1 MNRKITIFTFL
12 LALAVVFTACG
23 ESSGD
28 GAHETFSMF
37 IVGSPPELYVSYS
50 DNPVV
55 RYIEE
60 RFDVTFEFEQPAVG
74 TEFDALS
81 IMFGTAQFTDVVAI
95 TMYTGSVLELY
106 LDGVIINFANYLQ
119 YMPNFSALMDANP
132 EWARTLMDED
142 GRILAINS
150 LEQAPSNPWIGLAY
164 RHDILVYMTND
175 NVQFPSG
182 YDEPM
187 TIADWEY
194 MLPIFVDYFRQ
205 QGKVEYAGL
214 ILPPQGFFP
223 FGELSDSFG
232 TMFHL
237 WVDGTETHFGPF
249 TDEWREY
256 LETMNRW
263 FANGWIYGD
272 FAARVQDM
280 FFMPN
285 PALTHGNAAGIF
297 MTFPHNLGD
306 AMSDWDNNI
315 IYDLRPL
322 RSPIGPGRTS
332 ADMLMR
338 IPPPTDGSGM
348 EYVVT
353 TGTQNIPRLLSI
365 LDFFYSEEGGM
376 LTVFGMRADQ
386 IPEGDTLHNQHGLEA
401 GTHWF
406 ENNQLIFNPAL
417 VQGGGSVPL
426 IDFTGDQ
433 FPGFRPNRY
442 LVENVSELES
452 YAFSRWAY
460 HDRYTVRRALPPLAL
475 TETEQAIADRF
486 TSAVMDEVQTMTPRF
501 IIGVEPL
508 TDVSWASYINRLND
522 LGATE
527 MLEAFRAAYSR
538 RQAIR

>member
-1 MNRKITIFTFL
+1 MRKKIAM
-12 LALAVVFTACG
+12 LALCLLGLAVLFTACG
-23 ESSGD
+23 RDND
-28 GAHETFSMF
+28 GGETFSMF
-37 IVGSPPELYVSYS
+37 IVGSPPELYVSYN

-60 RFDVTFEFEQPAVG
+60 RFDVRFEFEQPAVG

-81 IMFGTAQFTDVVAI
+81 IMFGTGQFTDVVAI
-95 TMYTGSVLELY
+95 TMYPGSTLDLY
-106 LDGVIINFANYLQ
+106 LDGVIIDFAQYLQ
-119 YMPNFSALMDANP
+119 YMPNFNALLNANP
-132 EWARTLMDED
+132 EWARTLRDGE

-150 LEQAPSNPWIGLAY
+150 LEQAAANPWIGLAY

-182 YDEPM
+182 HDEPV

-194 MLPIFVDYFRQ
+194 MLPIFVEYFRQ
-205 QGKVEYAGL
+205 MGKVEYAGL
-214 ILPPQGFFP
+214 LLPPQGFFP

-232 TMFHL
+232 TIFHL
-237 WVDGTETHFGPF
+237 WVDGTDTFYGPL
-249 TDEWREY
+249 TNEWREY

-263 FANGWIYGD
+263 FANGWIYSD

-338 IPPPTDGSGM
+338 QAPPTDGSGM

-353 TGTQNIPRLLSI
+353 TATENIPRLLTI
-365 LDFFYSEEGGM
+365 LDFFFSEEGGM
-376 LTVFGMRADQ
+376 LTVYGMRADQ
-386 IPEGDTLHNQHGLEA
+386 IPEGDTLHAQHGLQG

-406 ENNQLIFNPAL
+406 ENNQFVFNPAL

-426 IDFTGDQ
+426 GDFAAGQ
-433 FPGFRPNRY
+433 FPGFRPNQH
-442 LVENVSELES
+442 LVENISELEAH
-452 YAFSRWAY
+452 AFARWAY
-460 HDRYTVRRALPPLAL
+460 HDRFTTRRALPPLAF
-475 TETEQAIADRF
+475 TEEEQSVNDRLGHI
-486 TSAVMDEVQTMTPRF
+486 VMDEVMVMTPRF

-508 TDVSWASYINRLND
+508 TDASWDAFINRLNE

-527 MLEAFRAAYSR
+527 FLEANRAAYAR
-538 RQAIR
+538 RQAAG